1 MKLIEKRKYY
11 YIFSSIL
18 LIAGIISM
26 FAQGFNLGIDF
37 AGGSSLRFKMDA
49 SVSSADVRATI
60 DQLHVVDKATIQKSG
75 NEFIIRTK
83 ELDQEQTKKISDA
96 LQAKFKN
103 TQYLSA
109 DSVGATIGSE
119 LTKNALISVAIAL
132 ALMLVYISFRFEW
145 SFGVA
150 AILALF
156 HDVLIVIG
164 LFSIFQWEIDSAFI
178 AAILTILGYS
188 INDTIVIF
196 DRVRENIRSK
206 TKEDLAALLNKSI
219 MQTMNRSIN
228 TVLVVLMP
236 LLALFLIG
244 GSTIKTFVLTMLI
257 GFMCGMYSSI
267 FVASPLYY
275 EIKQRG

>member
-1 MKLIEKRKYY
+1 MKIIERRKYF
-11 YIFSSIL
+11 YIISSIL
-18 LIAGIISM
+18 LIAGFISM

-37 AGGSSLRFKMDA
+37 RGGSSLRFKMDA

-60 DQLHVVDKATIQKSG
+60 DGLKIVNQATIQKSG
-75 NEFIIRTK
+75 DEFLIRTQ
-83 ELDQEQTKKISDA
+83 ELDQEQTKKIEDA

-103 TQYLSA
+103 TKYLSA
-109 DSVGATIGSE
+109 ESVGATIGSE
-119 LTKNALISVAIAL
+119 LTKNALLSVAIAL
-132 ALMLVYISFRFEW
+132 VLMLLYITFRFEW

-164 LFSIFQWEIDSAFI
+164 LFSIFQWEIDGPFI
-178 AAILTILGYS
+178 AAILTVLGYS

-196 DRVRENIRSK
+196 DRVRENIRNK
-206 TKEDLAALLNKSI
+206 TKEDLATLLNKSI

-228 TVLVVLMP
+228 TVLVVLLP
-236 LLALFLIG
+236 LMALFLIG

-257 GFMCGMYSSI
+257 GFLLGMYSSI

-275 EIKQRG
+275 EIKQRA

>member
-1 MKLIEKRKYY
+1 MRIIEKRKYY

-18 LIAGIISM
+18 LIAGLISI

-37 AGGSSLRFKMDA
+37 AGGTALRFKMDA

-60 DQLHVVDKATIQKSG
+60 DQLHLVDQATIQKSG

-83 ELDQEQTKKISDA
+83 ELNQEQTKTISDA

-103 TQYLSA
+103 THYLSV

-119 LTKNALISVAIAL
+119 LTKNAMLSVAIAL

-150 AILALF
+150 AILSLF
-156 HDVLIVIG
+156 HDILIVIG
-164 LFSIFQWEIDSAFI
+164 LFSIFQWEIDGAFI

-206 TKEDLAALLNKSI
+206 TKDDLATLLNKSI

-228 TVLVVLMP
+228 TVLVVLIP
-236 LLALFLIG
+236 LAALFLIG
-244 GSTIKTFVLTMLI
+244 GSTIKTFVLCMLV
-257 GFMCGMYSSI
+257 GFIFGMYSSI

>member
-1 MKLIEKRKYY
+1 MKIIERRKYY
-11 YIFSSIL
+11 YVISSIL

-37 AGGSSLRFKMDA
+37 KGGSLLRFKMDA

-60 DQLHVVDKATIQKSG
+60 NELNIVGQATIQKSG
-75 NEFIIRTK
+75 DQFLIRTQ
-83 ELDQEQTKKISDA
+83 ELTQEQTKIIEDA
-96 LQAKFKN
+96 LQSKFKN
-103 TQYLSA
+103 TKYLSA
-109 DSVGATIGSE
+109 ISVGATIGSE
-119 LTKNALISVAIAL
+119 LTKNALLSVAIAL
-132 ALMLVYISFRFEW
+132 ILMLIYISIRFEW
-145 SFGVA
+145 RFGIA

-164 LFSIFQWEIDSAFI
+164 LFSIFQWEIDGPFI
-178 AAILTILGYS
+178 AAILTVLGYS

-206 TKEDLAALLNKSI
+206 SKDDLAVMLDKSI

-228 TVLVVLMP
+228 TVIIVLMP

-244 GSTIKTFVLTMLI
+244 GSTIKGFVLTMLI
-257 GFMCGMYSSI
+257 GFMIGMYSSI

-275 EIKQRG
+275 EIKQRA

>member
-1 MKLIEKRKYY
+1 MKIIERRKYY
-11 YIFSSIL
+11 YVISSIL

-37 AGGSSLRFKMDA
+37 KGGALLRFKMDA

-60 DQLHVVDKATIQKSG
+60 NELNIVGQATIQKSG
-75 NEFIIRTK
+75 DQFLIRTQ
-83 ELDQEQTKKISDA
+83 ELTQEQTKIIENA
-96 LQAKFKN
+96 LQSKFKN
-103 TQYLSA
+103 TKYLSA

-119 LTKNALISVAIAL
+119 LTKNALLSVAIAL
-132 ALMLVYISFRFEW
+132 ILMLIYISIRFEW
-145 SFGVA
+145 RFGIA

-164 LFSIFQWEIDSAFI
+164 LFSIFQWEIDGPFI
-178 AAILTILGYS
+178 AAILTVLGYS

-206 TKEDLAALLNKSI
+206 SKDDLAVMLDKSI

-228 TVLVVLMP
+228 TVIIVLMP

-244 GSTIKTFVLTMLI
+244 GSTIKGFVLTMLI
-257 GFMCGMYSSI
+257 GFMIGMYSSI

-275 EIKQRG
+275 EIKQRA

>member
-1 MKLIEKRKYY
+1 MKIIEKRKYY

-18 LIAGIISM
+18 LIAGFISI

-37 AGGSSLRFKMDA
+37 SGGSSLRFKMDA

-60 DQLHVVDKATIQKSG
+60 DQLHIGEQATIQKSG

-83 ELDQEQTKKISDA
+83 ELNQEQTKKITEA
-96 LQAKFKN
+96 LQTKFKN

-119 LTKNALISVAIAL
+119 LTKNAILSIAIAL

-156 HDVLIVIG
+156 HDVLIVLG

-206 TKEDLAALLNKSI
+206 TKDELATLLNKSI
-219 MQTMNRSIN
+219 MQTLNRSIN

-236 LLALFLIG
+236 LVALFLIG
-244 GSTIKTFVLTMLI
+244 GSTIKTFVLCLLI
-257 GFMCGMYSSI
+257 GFMFGMYSSI